1 MLHVSISW
9 TLIIHDSPDVS
20 LMGCTI
26 CHSRFTAY
34 LMMSAQ
40 VLLHQ
45 QPISTVIVQKD
56 NTGIVT
62 WICGVPVQ
70 DKALM
75 GARRE
80 AAQHLQRVR
89 EGDEAVSKLEAE
101 ARAMRDQVALAKTE
115 LDR

>member
-1 MLHVSISW
+1 MHN
-9 TLIIHDSPDVS
+9 
-20 LMGCTI
+20 C
-26 CHSRFTAY
+26 
-34 LMMSAQ
+34 
-40 VLLHQ
+40 
-45 QPISTVIVQKD
+45 VIV
-56 NTGIVT
+56 TLS
-62 WICGVPVQ
+62 CGAPLQ

-101 ARAMRDQVALAKTE
+101 ARAMRDQVALAKAE